1 MPVNA
6 RASGPRRHKRLAIA
20 VADAPVVD
28 GPEADRSGA
37 SRPARAIGLRG
48 PGLRS
53 VGSRRP
59 AVLGRALALGLGCAG
74 LFIAQPALA
83 RGDRNDAEPP
93 PSEPIAVTRLPF
105 QGIAGEVAAELENG
119 LLATLRRHGFAV
131 RTSKEVENVL
141 ATEQRLLGCTTA
153 SCYGR
158 LAQVLGVRRVLEGE
172 VQRLE
177 LSTFAMRL
185 QLRDLFT
192 GQLSPPQPVQ
202 ERCDVCSNDDVRQM
216 VARAA
221 ERLAQA
227 APPRGPQEVARPTPT
242 SGILTIETEPPGA
255 KVSID
260 GTRQNEATPA
270 SYLLA
275 VGVHNLVVEGAG
287 YRPLRQ
293 QVEIRPGEQPVTMRL
308 SLSALAQ
315 RRPWLT
321 ALAVV
326 SALGAVGLIA
336 GGGYLISLN
345 EKPVNT
351 DSCPDLPG
359 VLYRCPTKY
368 STLLPGGLMVAGGG
382 VLAIGAGLMFYLDR
396 RSPQVRAT
404 VDPSIQSG
412 QSGQSGQP
420 GSSFPSGSS
429 SSPFEQLPPA
439 SSPTAVGGKPPAAVG
454 GKSSS
459 GAP

>member
-1 MPVNA
+1 M
-6 RASGPRRHKRLAIA
+6 GQ
-20 VADAPVVD
+20 
-28 GPEADRSGA
+28 E
-37 SRPARAIGLRG
+37 
-48 PGLRS
+48 
-53 VGSRRP
+53 
-59 AVLGRALALGLGCAG
+59 LGRKLGRLVGVGLGCAVLSFG
-74 LFIAQPALA
+74 GPSLA
-83 RGDRNDAEPP
+83 KNERGDAEPP
-93 PSEPIAVTRLPF
+93 PSEPIAITRLPF
-105 QGIAGEVAAELENG
+105 QGIPGEVATDLEGG
-119 LLATLRRHGFAV
+119 LLQTLRKSGFAV

-141 ATEQRLLGCTTA
+141 AGEQRLLGCTTA

-192 GQLSPPQPVQ
+192 GQLSPPQAVQ
-202 ERCDVCSNDDVRQM
+202 ERCDVCSNEDVRQM

-242 SGILTIETEPPGA
+242 SGILTIETDPPGA
-255 KVSID
+255 RVTVD

-275 VGVHNLVVEGAG
+275 VGVHNIIVAGEG

-293 QVEIRPGEQPVTMRL
+293 QVEIQPGEQPVTLRL

-326 SALGAVGLIA
+326 GVVGAVGLIA
-336 GGGYLISLN
+336 GGGYLISLDG
-345 EKPVNT
+345 KPVNT
-351 DSCPDLPG
+351 ESCPHQPD
-359 VLYRCPTKY
+359 VDYRCPTKY
-368 STLLPGGLMVAGGG
+368 STLLPGGLMIAGGG
-382 VLAIGAGLMFYLDR
+382 VLAIGSGLLFYLDR

-404 VDPSIQSG
+404 VDPSI
-412 QSGQSGQP
+412 P
-420 GSSFPSGSS
+420 AANPAAI
-429 SSPFEQLPPA
+429 PAAPPA
-439 SSPTAVGGKPPAAVG
+439 LIPAAPPPAVPAAPPAAVPA
-454 GKSSS
+454 
-459 GAP
+459 APPPVLPAAASPGQAGPAAAAPKKPVRPAPARP

>member
-6 RASGPRRHKRLAIA
+6 RASGPRRHKRPAIA
-20 VADAPVVD
+20 IAGAPVVD
-28 GPEADRSGA
+28 GPEGGRSGA
-37 SRPARAIGLRG
+37 ARPGRERAIGRRG
-48 PGLRS
+48 TGVRS
-53 VGSRRP
+53 VGGRRP
-59 AVLGRALALGLGCAG
+59 AGLGRALALGLGCAG
-74 LFIAQPALA
+74 LFLAPPALA
-83 RGDRNDAEPP
+83 RGDRSDAEPP

-260 GTRQNEATPA
+260 GSRQNEATPA

-326 SALGAVGLIA
+326 SAIGAVGLIA

-382 VLAIGAGLMFYLDR
+382 VLAIGAGLMFYFDR

-404 VDPSIQSG
+404 VDPSIQPG
-412 QSGQSGQP
+412 QSM
-420 GSSFPSGSS
+420 PSGAS
-429 SSPFEQLPPA
+429 SSPFEQLPSAPGPA
-439 SSPTAVGGKPPAAVG
+439 GGKSPTGG

-459 GAP
+459 DAP